1 MENSFGFGCILS
13 PIDLRDYKLKK
24 DLVSNTVYPKAYSV
38 HMMHS
43 IKYQGNI
50 SSCTPHALTTI
61 LEYHDSNRQ
70 RLSTNFIYGI
80 RNKLYGSTGKGE
92 SLREALQIVKDY
104 GTMQLRMCQG
114 NTEVDEVFKIA
125 ERAFHDEDAL
135 NDAYK
140 HKIKYYFRCSSNND
154 IKYALMNYGPVLAS
168 SK

>member
-24 DLVSNTVYPKAYSV
+24 DLVSNTIYPKAYSV

-80 RNKLYGSTGKGE
+80 RNKLYKTSKLKYTHKYE
-92 SLREALQIVKDY
+92 Q
-104 GTMQLRMCQG
+104 
-114 NTEVDEVFKIA
+114 NTS
-125 ERAFHDEDAL
+125 
-135 NDAYK
+135 YK
-140 HKIKYYFRCSSNND
+140 SCKNQT
-154 IKYALMNYGPVLAS
+154 
-168 SK
+168 